1 MKPHLMEEAVLD
13 LALGEG
19 RSAERAH
26 AATCEECG
34 ARLEET
40 RAALELARRAEVP
53 EPSPLYWRAL
63 RSGVNR
69 RIAEAGSEPRRFGI
83 LVPLAAAAGLL
94 AAVLSL
100 RSAPPPPQQPQPSE
114 TRLPAWSALPLEE
127 EDDGLRVLEGLALAS
142 GEIGDWQAADG
153 LEGYLASLTD
163 DESRVLADRL
173 RQQAQGG
180 ES

>member
-1 MKPHLMEEAVLD
+1 MKPHLTDEAVLD
-13 LALGEG
+13 LALGEAG
-19 RSAERAH
+19 PAQRAH
-26 AATCEECG
+26 AAECEACA
-34 ARLEET
+34 ARLDET

-53 EPSPLYWRAL
+53 EPSPLYWQAL
-63 RSGVNR
+63 RSGVSR
-69 RIAEAGSEPRRFGI
+69 RIAEAGSEPRRFGV
-83 LVPLAAAAGLL
+83 LVPLAAAAGLV
-94 AAVLSL
+94 AVVLSL
-100 RSAPPPPQQPQPSE
+100 RSAPPPQPPPSE

-127 EDDGLRVLEGLALAS
+127 EDDSLRVLEGLALAS
-142 GEIGDWQAADG
+142 GEVGDWQAAEG

>member
-1 MKPHLMEEAVLD
+1 MNHLTDEAVVD
-13 LALGEG
+13 LATGAGEP
-19 RSAERAH
+19 RDRAH
-26 AATCEECG
+26 AATCAACA
-34 ARLEET
+34 ARVQESLE
-40 RAALELARRAEVP
+40 ALDLARQAEVP
-53 EPSPLYWRAL
+53 EPSPLYWQAL
-63 RSGVNR
+63 RSGVSR
-69 RIAEAGSEPRRFGI
+69 RIAEAGPEPRRFGV

-100 RSAPPPPQQPQPSE
+100 RSSPPQQPPPSE

-127 EDDGLRVLEGLALAS
+127 DDEGLRVLEGLALAS
-142 GEIGDWQAADG
+142 GEVGDWQAAEG

-163 DESRVLADRL
+163 DESRRLADRL